1 MCDPT
6 NTTLW
11 QQMGGILYARKVL
24 IERYLDLAKKKIGE
38 QADRIDDLYI
48 EHKAIVYL
56 SGGAAILVIG
66 DLG

>member
-1 MCDPT
+1 
-6 NTTLW
+6 
-11 QQMGGILYARKVL
+11 MGGILYARKVL